1 MKNVKKKKGKVA
13 KVRVEPK
20 NNVIP
25 DLKHNHYAMAMSS
38 TPLAWQTDPFI
49 WIASCTP
56 QEGQCLFCCQNAD
69 GNGLAGAIVII
80 VPTVQSLAETKYK
93 QMINPKAKP

>member
-38 TPLAWQTDPFI
+38 TPLA
-49 WIASCTP
+49 
-56 QEGQCLFCCQNAD
+56 
-69 GNGLAGAIVII
+69 
-80 VPTVQSLAETKYK
+80 
-93 QMINPKAKP
+93 